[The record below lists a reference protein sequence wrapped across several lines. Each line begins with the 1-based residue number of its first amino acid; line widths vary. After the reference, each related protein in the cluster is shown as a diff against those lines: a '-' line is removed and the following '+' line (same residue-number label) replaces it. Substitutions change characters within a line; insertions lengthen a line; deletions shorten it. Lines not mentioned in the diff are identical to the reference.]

1 MRNVINWFARNGVAA
16 NLLMVVILAAGL
28 FSFNLLRLEV
38 FPEISSRTIAITV
51 PYLGAAPEE
60 VEVAVCQRIEER
72 IQDLEGVKKVRSV
85 ASEGVG
91 TVTVELLPETD
102 VREALDDIKAR
113 VDAIDSFPE
122 ETEQAVIQE
131 LIVKSQVINVAVFGD
146 ASEKTLK
153 RLAEQVRDDLL
164 AVPGITQVQLA
175 AARPYEISVEVSE
188 MDLQRHSL
196 TFDEVARAVRRSS
209 LDLPGGSIRTE
220 GGEILLRAT
229 GQAYRGQE
237 FEQIE
242 LRTEA
247 DGTSLKLG
255 DVATVVDGFAET
267 DQTARFDGSPA
278 VLVQVYRV
286 GDQSALEVADKVKAY
301 VADAQPR
308 MPGDVQLTTW
318 QDYTTVLRSRLD
330 LMVRNGRAG
339 LLLVFLVLALFLKLR
354 LAGWVALGIPI
365 SFLGAVWL
373 MPLMDVSVNLISL
386 FAFIVVLGI
395 VVDDAIVVGENIFRH
410 MEMDKEPLQAAV
422 DGAKEVGIPVTFS
435 VLTTIAAF
443 TPLIFVQGNTGQ
455 IMRLIPMIVIATLFF
470 SLVESLFVLP
480 AHLGHT
486 KVRPGEGSTTGVMGG
501 WRRFQRGFTRRLQ
514 GFVERVYVPTLAA
527 CVRWR
532 YSFVA
537 AGLALLIMTAGLVAG
552 GWIRFTFFPPVE
564 ADNVAAYLAM
574 PPGTPAQVTE
584 RSVRLI
590 EERALELRQE
600 LEEEGE
606 EGAFR
611 HVLTSVG
618 EQPFRQSQAQGG
630 GRLADNFSAS
640 HLGEVTIELS
650 PAEGRTVTSP
660 EIANRWRQ
668 KVGEIPD
675 ARDLVFTSSLFS
687 TGEAIN
693 VQLSSPDLEGLQVVA
708 EEVKARLREYPG
720 VFDLADSFEAGK
732 SEVKV
737 QVTPEAQAMGI
748 SLGDLARQVRQ
759 AFFGEEAQRI
769 QRGRDEVK
777 VMVRYPEAERR
788 SLSNLEEMRVRS
800 PSGGEIPFSV
810 AGTVELGRGY
820 AAINRVDQRRTVNV
834 TADVDTE
841 KANANQIIADLRDR
855 VLPEILTDHPRVR
868 YTFEGQQQ
876 EQRETLTSVVRGFFF
891 ALLVIYVLL
900 AIPFESYLQPA
911 IIMLAIPFGL
921 IGAVWGHVAVG
932 IDLTLLS
939 GFGIVA
945 LTGVVVNDSLVMV
958 DFINRRYKESGSLKE
973 ALRQAGSERFRPI
986 VLTSLTTFVGLL
998 PLLLEKSL
1006 QAQFLIPMAVSLAF
1020 GVLFAT
1026 VITLLL
1032 VPVTYTILEDFKGL
1046 FRQSPEGESEA
1057 DPELGGQELG
1067 EPDLEPA

>member
-1 MRNVINWFARNGVAA
+1 MKGAIGWFARNGVAA

-28 FSFNLLRLEV
+28 FSLKSLRLEV
-38 FPEISSRTIAITV
+38 FPEISARIISITV

-60 VEVAVCQRIEER
+60 VEEAICQRIEER
-72 IQDLEGVKKVRSV
+72 LQDLEGVKKVRSV
-85 ASEGVG
+85 AAEGVG
-91 TVTVELLPETD
+91 TVTVELLSGSD
-102 VREALDDIKAR
+102 VREALDDVKAR

-122 ETEQAVIQE
+122 ETEKPVIQE
-131 LIVKSQVINVAVFGD
+131 LIVKSQVINVAIFGN

-164 AVPGITQVQLA
+164 AIPGITQVQLA

-188 MDLQRHSL
+188 EDLQRHSL

-220 GGEILLRAT
+220 GGEVLLRAT
-229 GQAYRGQE
+229 GQAYRGRD
-237 FEQIE
+237 FEQLV

-247 DGTSLKLG
+247 DGTRLLLG

-267 DQTARFDGSPA
+267 DQTARFDGAPA

-286 GDQSALEVADKVKAY
+286 GEQSALDVADKVKAY
-301 VADAQPR
+301 VAEAQPR
-308 MPGDVQLTTW
+308 MPGDVRLTTW

-339 LLLVFLVLALFLKLR
+339 LILVFLVLALFLKLR
-354 LAGWVALGIPI
+354 LAGWVALGIPV

-386 FAFIVVLGI
+386 FAFIIVLGI
-395 VVDDAIVVGENIFRH
+395 VVDDAIVVGENVFRH
-410 MEMDKEPLQAAV
+410 LEMGKEPLRAAV
-422 DGAKEVGIPVTFS
+422 DGAREVGLPVTFS

-455 IMRLIPMIVIATLFF
+455 IMRLIPMIVIATLMF

-480 AHLGHT
+480 AHLAHT
-486 KVRPGEGSTTGVMGG
+486 RTRPGEGSTAGVMGA
-501 WRRFQRGFTRRLQ
+501 WRRFQRGFSRRLL
-514 GFVERVYVPTLAA
+514 GFVEGVYVPALEV
-527 CVRWR
+527 CLRWR

-537 AGLALLIMTAGLVAG
+537 AGLVLLMMTTGLVAG

-564 ADNVAAYLAM
+564 ADNVAAFLAM
-574 PPGTPAQVTE
+574 PPGTPAEVTA
-584 RSVRLI
+584 RSVRLV
-590 EERALELRQE
+590 EEKALELHRQ

-606 EGAFR
+606 EGVFR

-630 GRLADNFSAS
+630 GRLVEGFSAS
-640 HLGEVTIELS
+640 HLGEVTVELS
-650 PAEGRTVTSP
+650 PAEGRTITSP
-660 EIANRWRQ
+660 EIANRWREM
-668 KVGEIPD
+668 VGEIPD
-675 ARDLVFTSSLFS
+675 ARDLTFTSSLFS
-687 TGEAIN
+687 AGEAIN
-693 VQLSSPDLEGLQVVA
+693 VQLSSPDLANLQTVA
-708 EEVKARLREYPG
+708 ETVKERLREYPG
-720 VFDLADSFEAGK
+720 VFDVADSFEAGK
-732 SEVKV
+732 REMKV
-737 QVTPEAQAMGI
+737 QVTPEAQALGI
-748 SLGDLARQVRQ
+748 TLADLARQVRQ

-777 VMVRYPEAERR
+777 VMVRYPEGERR
-788 SLSNLEEMRVRS
+788 SLGNLEQMRVRS
-800 PSGGEIPFSV
+800 PAGGEVPFSV
-810 AGTVELGRGY
+810 AGTVEPGRGY
-820 AAINRVDQRRTVNV
+820 ATINRVDQRRTVNV
-834 TADVDTE
+834 TADVDTD

-855 VLPEILTDHPRVR
+855 VLPEVLANHPRVR

-876 EQRETLTSVVRGFFF
+876 EQRETLASVIRGFFF

-911 IIMLAIPFGL
+911 IIMLAIPFGI
-921 IGAVWGHVAVG
+921 IGAVWGHVLVG
-932 IDLTLLS
+932 LDLTLLS

-958 DFINRRYKESGSLKE
+958 DFINRRYRERGSLLE
-973 ALRQAGSERFRPI
+973 ALRQAGAERFRPI

-998 PLLLEKSL
+998 PLLLERSL

-1046 FRQSPEGESEA
+1046 FRRRREPEA
-1057 DPELGGQELG
+1057 RTQPV
-1067 EPDLEPA
+1067 